1 MPDSDYPAPYI
12 RRGFFY
18 WAYDF
23 FTFNTLKQV
32 DFNDSYTKIH
42 SKKNHT
48 FITNQS
54 INHVSI
60 KSGLFSKI
68 RIYTNE
74 STYIIRG
81 LTSIDADV
89 LQHKILKTR
98 ELSWKQLLSSHRLAL
113 ETTGNWVGSI
123 NKGIFFA
130 RNSIYPKKLKKCYDL
145 NALFGNNIP
154 ETFKNRAEGKHLL
167 AIRAFLK
174 SELID
179 RDVANEK
186 YVTAEKRRSMALFDE
201 IETHPL
207 TEEQRNSVVIDED
220 ANLVVAAA
228 GSGKTSVI
236 VGKTAWLLDK
246 QLRKPNEILLLAF
259 GKGARKEMQSRIVE
273 RIGVGTS
280 DDISIHTFHSLGLD
294 IIGKGT
300 GKRPSLSKVAEDA
313 VAFEMVLKAII
324 SNNLSDS
331 NFSHVILKWFSEFF
345 GKYESPF
352 NFQNEGEYWEYLRKN
367 DIRSLQG
374 EKLKSFE
381 ECQVANFLFLNGIKY
396 HYEPKYEHETATQNR
411 RQYEPDFFLPDYGI
425 YIEHLALKG
434 FARTPPFIDRKNYVQ
449 GLRWKRNLHKQ
460 HNTKLIETYSCERSQ
475 GHLTTNL
482 KMKLSDAGV
491 VFKALKKDEIF
502 DILNNLGQIDPFTKI
517 VATFLG
523 HFKGGQLSEQQLN
536 ARAGEGEVGKR
547 NQAFISV
554 FLPIFES
561 YELYLKNEGAI
572 DFHDM
577 IAKATDL
584 INLNQYISPYRYVM
598 VDEFQD
604 ISSGRAK
611 LVLALKNA
619 DLDTQLF
626 CVGDDWQAIF
636 RFAGSDIGIMKEFGK
651 QFGFFKRLD
660 LSTTFRSPDEITQQA
675 TNFILKNPAQIEK
688 SVKAVRSVNEI
699 AVCVGISGAKEGAR
713 ETILRQTLSKI
724 HTDSD
729 KVEKASVFI
738 LGRYNLRTYEKVYR
752 INYLEIIQN
761 LTKEFPALNIL
772 FRSVHG
778 SKGLEAD
785 YIIVLDVISDF
796 LGFPNEIQDDPI
808 FNMVLASPEEFP
820 NSEERRLFYVAL
832 TRAKKKV
839 FILTET
845 GKQSIFVQELIKSPY
860 QVEVFG
866 NRPDKE
872 IKCPVCVAGILSVK
886 NSGERTFFG
895 CSNYPYC
902 VHTEPTCPHCGQG
915 KPLPSGNGIQCG
927 FCEQTVEA
935 CPDTNCS
942 GWLQL
947 RNGSYGEFWGC
958 TRYPNC
964 NRTRNV

>member
-1 MPDSDYPAPYI
+1 MPNADYPSSYI
-12 RRGFFY
+12 RKGFLY
-18 WAYDF
+18 WLYDVL
-23 FTFNTLKQV
+23 TFNSLKEV
-32 DFNDSYTKIH
+32 RFGAINIEIDFGNR
-42 SKKNHT
+42 SKV
-48 FITNQS
+48 ITNQS
-54 INHVSI
+54 INFVSTQ
-60 KSGLFSKI
+60 SGIFSKTQI
-68 RIYTNE
+68 HTENSIYD
-74 STYIIRG
+74 IRG
-81 LTSIDADV
+81 LTKIDAKL
-89 LQHKILKTR
+89 LQNKIVTSR
-98 ELSWKQLLSSHRLAL
+98 ELSWKKLLSSHRIDLAL
-113 ETTGNWVGSI
+113 TGNWVNSI
-123 NKGIFFA
+123 NRGIFFA
-130 RNSIYPKKLKKCYDL
+130 RNSIFPKNLKKCEAL
-145 NALFGNNIP
+145 NNSFGSNIP
-154 ETFKNRAEGKHLL
+154 QKYKYREEAKHLMS
-167 AIRAFLK
+167 IRAFLE
-174 SELID
+174 SEFTN
-179 RDVANEK
+179 RGKVNEK
-186 YVTAEKRRSMALFDE
+186 YIVAEKRRSKDLFDE
-201 IETHPL
+201 IEAHPL

-236 VGKTAWLLDK
+236 IGKTAWLLNK

-259 GKGARKEMQSRIVE
+259 AKGARKEMQSRLVE
-273 RIGVGTS
+273 RIGEGKS

-396 HYEPKYEHETATQNR
+396 HYEPKYEHETATQTR

-434 FARTPPFIDRKNYVQ
+434 FARTPPFIDRKNYLQ

-460 HNTKLIETYSCERSQ
+460 HNTKLIETYSCEREQ
-475 GHLTTNL
+475 GRLTTNL

-491 VFKALKKDEIF
+491 IFKALKKDEIF

-517 VATFLG
+517 VAAFLG

-554 FLPIFES
+554 FLPIFKS

-729 KVEKASVFI
+729 NVEKTSVFI
-738 LGRYNLRTYEKVYR
+738 LGRYNLRTYEKVYK
-752 INYLEIIQN
+752 INYLEIIQK

-785 YIIVLDVISDF
+785 YIIVLDVVSDF

-845 GKQSIFVQELIKSPY
+845 GKQSIFVQELIKNPY

-872 IKCPVCVAGILSVK
+872 IKCPVCVEGILSVK

-902 VHTEPTCPHCGQG
+902 AHTEPTCPHCGQG
-915 KPLPSGNGIQCG
+915 KPLPSGNGIQCS

-935 CPDTNCS
+935 CTDPNCS